1 MLRKHTREELSG
13 ILDTAA
19 NTFDHTVTAFMSESY
34 RGLRKT
40 MNRIDD
46 EKIHLKQVK
55 RIGTLGV
62 AHLDNNTAIEKGLY
76 YYQGNVLSAKLSI
89 VSDAYAN
96 LVSNI
101 QTTTSI
107 LCTMIRKKSLHI

>member
-1 MLRKHTREELSG
+1 MSTHDTDEALTLLRKHTREELSG

-62 AHLDNNTAIEKGLY
+62 STPRQQHSYRKRALL
-76 YYQGNVLSAKLSI
+76 LSGK
-89 VSDAYAN
+89 
-96 LVSNI
+96 
-101 QTTTSI
+101 
-107 LCTMIRKKSLHI
+107 